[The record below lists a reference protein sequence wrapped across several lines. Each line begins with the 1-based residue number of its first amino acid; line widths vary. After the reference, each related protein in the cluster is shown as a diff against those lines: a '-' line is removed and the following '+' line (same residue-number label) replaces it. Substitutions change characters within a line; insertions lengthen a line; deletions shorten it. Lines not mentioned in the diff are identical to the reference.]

1 MTRCKGLSLVVVIDG
16 TRIWEAQA
24 AILEILEWRVAN
36 VESNAEKSLLFRARS
51 FQACWKKAASRIE
64 ASSCLAKLQLTIL
77 SYISFQIGDLWDEQ
91 LPQQGCR
98 LPPHLSSTT
107 QPINT
112 SPTGM
117 EPTEECEDIRSK
129 LKDEDDLLVTQY
141 IYCRWPHYSGAAASG
156 IACLTVVLRAIYA
169 RLPRARWEEL
179 RNLEPENPLLSH
191 SWLSFGRKPL
201 ENHGKALES
210 LAMALWG
217 QRLTEVSKT
226 DKSSEL
232 TFDALVNSQSITRT
246 ILAQDELRVFQPLL
260 WFREGVH
267 QTWVDY
273 DASEAP
279 ASVNARLQHLHPV
292 PAPRAIH
299 VTITSETNL
308 GEEIGKLFGPSSTPS
323 GDIKILL
330 RPAAP
335 AFMYLTATIGGDEK
349 VAFEQLRHFRLK
361 SVPYDLMAIV
371 RYRDDANG
379 TDHVRLYDSLGQQ
392 FVPLVPA
399 NFRNSYAAGNW
410 GHDHFE
416 PNSRF
421 FLVFVKSSSVPP
433 APVLDSAEVTRQGE
447 YRGSIASLRT
457 GLEQKP

>member
-1 MTRCKGLSLVVVIDG
+1 
-16 TRIWEAQA
+16 
-24 AILEILEWRVAN
+24 
-36 VESNAEKSLLFRARS
+36 
-51 FQACWKKAASRIE
+51 
-64 ASSCLAKLQLTIL
+64 
-77 SYISFQIGDLWDEQ
+77 
-91 LPQQGCR
+91 
-98 LPPHLSSTT
+98 
-107 QPINT
+107 
-112 SPTGM
+112 M
-117 EPTEECEDIRSK
+117 EPTKECEDIRSK

-141 IYCRWPHYSGAAASG
+141 IYRRWPHYSGAAASG
-156 IACLTVVLRAIYA
+156 LACLTVVLRAIYA

-179 RNLEPENPLLSH
+179 RKLDQENPLLSH

-201 ENHGKALES
+201 ENHAKALDN

-217 QRLTEVSKT
+217 QRLAEVSKT
-226 DKSSEL
+226 DKSPEL

-279 ASVNARLQHLHPV
+279 ASVNARFQHLHPV

-330 RPAAP
+330 RPAVP
-335 AFMYLTATIGGDEK
+335 AFMYLTATIGGDEN

-361 SVPYDLMAIV
+361 CGRFEEADNGFVWNKQYRSVPYDLMAIV

-379 TDHVRLYDSLGQQ
+379 TDHIRLYDSLGQQ
-392 FVPLVPA
+392 FAPLVPT
-399 NFRNSYAAGNW
+399 NFTNSYAAGNW
-410 GHDHFE
+410 GHDDFK

-421 FLVFVKSSSVPP
+421 FLVFVKSSSVPA
-433 APVLDSAEVTRQGE
+433 APVIDSAEATRQGE